1 VKRQA
6 ITMAD
11 FGDCFARIVD
21 LVGGST
27 KVAGVKLRRRVPCVD
42 ARRVRDYCRCG
53 LWDKYRVGLIADQR
67 LACAVLLSLIRLCN
81 SRPIRFLHEAAN
93 KLGAKLSIDA
103 FLDDDDAAA
112 INAIKDQYVL
122 LWNYKVLV
130 TKWLEYRAWQAG
142 KDKPKWLEQLS
153 RI

>member
-1 VKRQA
+1 M
-6 ITMAD
+6 TD
-11 FGDCFARIVD
+11 FDACFANIVG
-21 LVGGST
+21 LAGGIT
-27 KVAGVKLRRRVPCVD
+27 KVAGVKLRRRIPCVD

-53 LWDKYRVGLIADQR
+53 LWDKYRVGLLADQR
-67 LACAVLLSLIRLCN
+67 LACAVLLGLVRLCN

-93 KLGAKLSIDA
+93 KLGTKLSIDA

-112 INAIKDQYVL
+112 INAIKDQDAL

-130 TKWLEYRAWQAG
+130 AKWLEYRAWLAG
-142 KDKPKWLEQLS
+142 KDKPKWLEQLL